1 MNRFNQPKEKHSNLK
16 RTLSSGVIFA
26 AGITVLMF
34 GLSSVS
40 DSAESSQAESLRLSI
55 TRSAVHCYAMEGR
68 YPESLDYL
76 KEHYGIEWDPE
87 KYTVDYEIFGS
98 NMMPTVTVITQGGF

>member
-1 MNRFNQPKEKHSNLK
+1 MNRFHYEKKKHSIL
-16 RTLSSGVIFA
+16 RAAVSSVVVFA
-26 AGITVLMF
+26 AGISALMY

-40 DSAESSQAESLRLSI
+40 DSADTSQADSLKQAI

-76 KEHYGIEWDPE
+76 QEQYGIEWDE
-87 KYTVDYEIFGS
+87 TRYTVDYEIFGS
-98 NMMPTVTVITQGGF
+98 NMMPSITVIPHS